1 MYAYV
6 ELSGKQFKV
15 QPGNEIKIPYSKG
28 NAGDEIVMD
37 KVLFLNDNGKITV
50 GKPFVKDTTVSA
62 NIVDHGRERKITVF
76 KFKRR
81 KGYQKKQGHHQN
93 FTMIKINNINSEK
106 ASKKKDK

>member
-28 NAGDEIVMD
+28 NTGDEIVID
-37 KVLFLNDNGKITV
+37 KVLFLNDNGKISV
-50 GKPFVKDTTVSA
+50 GHPFVKDATVSA
-62 NIVDHGRERKITVF
+62 NIVNHGRERKITVF

-81 KGYQKKQGHHQN
+81 KGYQKKQGHRQD
-93 FTMIKINNINSEK
+93 FTMVKINNVNSVK
-106 ASKKKDK
+106 ASKVKDK